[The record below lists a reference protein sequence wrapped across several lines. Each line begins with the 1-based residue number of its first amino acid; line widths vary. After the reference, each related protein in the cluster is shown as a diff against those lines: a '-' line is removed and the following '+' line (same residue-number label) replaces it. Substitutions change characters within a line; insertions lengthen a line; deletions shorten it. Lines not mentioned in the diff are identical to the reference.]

1 MTQPEYDQQKRE
13 CFVKFCKDNGID
25 QEVNISIFD
34 AFDQIFDRA
43 YSLGKQKE
51 TVTQG
56 EIEKAAKDY
65 AYYRSESI
73 KRAEIQR
80 TEQYLTAFDNLTGG
94 K

>member
-1 MTQPEYDQQKRE
+1 MTEQEYKQKRRE

-43 YSLGKQKE
+43 YALGKQKE
-51 TVTQG
+51 TITQE
-56 EIEKAAKDY
+56 EIEKVAKDY

-73 KRAEIQR
+73 KRAEIQQR
-80 TEQYLTAFDNLTGG
+80 GQYLTAFDNLTGG